1 MMCMKVPTLVFLL
14 QVFSKEQ
21 AIQSIKDNFLSL
33 LYYYRVLEHLLL
45 RIYTRRIEKKMKF
58 NNLLKEFTNSKK
70 YWNPKNLNIIKVLHQ
85 KLILKDK
92 DQDQD
97 QNRYL

>member
-1 MMCMKVPTLVFLL
+1 
-14 QVFSKEQ
+14 
-21 AIQSIKDNFLSL
+21 
-33 LYYYRVLEHLLL
+33 
-45 RIYTRRIEKKMKF
+45 MKF

-97 QNRYL
+97 QNRDL